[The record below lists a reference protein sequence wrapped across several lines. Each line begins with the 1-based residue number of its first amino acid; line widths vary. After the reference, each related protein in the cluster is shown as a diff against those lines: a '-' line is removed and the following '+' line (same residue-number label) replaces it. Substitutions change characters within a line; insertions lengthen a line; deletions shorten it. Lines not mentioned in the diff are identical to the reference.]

1 MSLFSSGDRV
11 FERSWTCCFLVLLF
25 AGCNTAPEVIEPP
38 SFEDDFGASFDA
50 EPITEESVAEMTMM
64 HQRAQIELEL
74 AAVIPIESKV
84 DQDVLVGGK
93 LNYEVFKNLFM
104 GLSFSYA
111 NLEINDGAGDSLN
124 SNLDSLEGIQIFD
137 NYDQWNIFIHSDYD
151 LPLTRPSAEFGSL
164 TLRFGLGAGLVVIDG
179 DEDSFLESQFTQ
191 AGSSFRIQPL
201 AAFVLRP
208 AAQLRLR
215 VWDHGLAF
223 LGVSYDWV
231 PENRIDVKLSGER
244 REIDDDIEFDAV
256 NIGGG
261 FSFEW

>member
-64 HQRAQIELEL
+64 HQRAQIDLEV
-74 AAVIPIESKV
+74 AAVVPIESKV
-84 DQDVLVGGK
+84 DTDVLVGGK

-111 NLEINDGAGDSLN
+111 NLDINDGAGDNLN

-137 NYDQWNIFIHSDYD
+137 NYDQWNIFGHFDYD
-151 LPLTRPSAEFGSL
+151 IPLTRPSADFGSL
-164 TLRFGLGAGLVVIDG
+164 TFRFGLAAGLVVIDG
-179 DEDSFLESQFTQ
+179 EEDSFLKGQLKQ
-191 AGSSFRIQPL
+191 AGTNFEIQPL
-201 AAFVLRP
+201 TNFILRP
-208 AAQLRLR
+208 AIQLRAR

-231 PENRIDVKLSGER
+231 PAKRVDVKLNGER
-244 REIDDDIEFDAV
+244 REIDDDIQFDSV

>member
-1 MSLFSSGDRV
+1 MSLFSFGDRV
-11 FERSWTCCFLVLLF
+11 FERSGTCCFLVLLF
-25 AGCNTAPEVIEPP
+25 AGCNTAPEGIEPP
-38 SFEDDFGASFDA
+38 AYKDDFGASFDA

-64 HQRAQIELEL
+64 HQRAQIDLEL
-74 AAVIPIESKV
+74 AVVVPIESKV
-84 DQDVLVGGK
+84 DEDVLVGGK
-93 LNYEVFKNLFM
+93 LNYEVFKNVFM

-111 NLEINDGAGDSLN
+111 NLEINDGADDNLN
-124 SNLDSLEGIQIFD
+124 ADLASLEGIQRFD

-151 LPLTRPSAEFGSL
+151 IPLTRPSADFGSL

-179 DEDSFLESQFTQ
+179 EEDSFLKRQFQQ
-191 AGSSFRIQPL
+191 AGTKFEIQPL

-208 AAQLRLR
+208 AAQLRVR
-215 VWDHGLAF
+215 IWEHGLAF

-231 PENRIDVKLSGER
+231 PENRIDVKLSGDR
-244 REIDDDIEFDAV
+244 REVDDDIEFDAI

>member
-11 FERSWTCCFLVLLF
+11 LERSWTCCFLVLLI
-25 AGCNTAPEVIEPP
+25 AGCNTAPEEIEPP

-64 HQRAQIELEL
+64 HQRAQVDLEL
-74 AAVIPIESKV
+74 GVVIPIESKV
-84 DQDVLVGGK
+84 DEDVVVGGK
-93 LNYEVFKNLFM
+93 LSYEVSKNLFM

-111 NLEINDGAGDSLN
+111 NLEINDGAGD
-124 SNLDSLEGIQIFD
+124 NLSSDLDNLEGIQIFD
-137 NYDQWNIFIHSDYD
+137 NYDQWNIFTHFDYD
-151 LPLTRPSAEFGSL
+151 LPLTRPSADFGSL

-179 DEDSFLESQFTQ
+179 EEDSFLKSQFMA
-191 AGSSFRIQPL
+191 AGTRFEIQPL

-208 AAQLRLR
+208 ALQLRAR

-223 LGVSYDWV
+223 VGVSYDWV
-231 PENRIDVKLSGER
+231 PENRIDVKLSGGR
-244 REIDDDIEFDAV
+244 RELDDDIEFDAI